1 MKVSRERK
9 QEHYERFI
17 QAFVDEVR
25 AQGYASV
32 TLRDVARRAGLSDGA
47 IYKHFPSKEKI
58 LLAYYILKMDRLREE
73 GAALLDKPSYTLG
86 ERLQALL
93 EFQLGQYEGE
103 KDFLE
108 KTFHATFVAASLM
121 WSEVAA
127 MRKSYLETANDFIA
141 DARAKGE
148 LPESAWNFVVDEML
162 WCHYMGVMM
171 YWLKDDSE
179 NHEDSTQFIDRTV
192 NLFTAVVGGPL
203 LKQAEELVGFLVNR
217 HLMPLLM
224 NLGTMGKSGPG
235 FGAWGGAAG
244 AAYSGSATGR
254 TGRANA
260 GQTEPADAKSG
271 QAKPGKAKAEKAE
284 SGKSGAGNPNSG
296 KAKAEVKAGYGTRPN
311 AGTRPGSRTKP
322 AGRGRA

>member
-9 QEHYERFI
+9 QEHFELFI
-17 QAFVDEVR
+17 QAFVEEVR
-25 AQGYASV
+25 SQGYASV

-47 IYKHFPSKEKI
+47 IYKYFPSKEKI
-58 LLAYYILKMDRLREE
+58 LLAYYILKMGRLREE
-73 GAALLDKPSYTLG
+73 GAALLKKPSYTVG

-93 EFQLGQYEGE
+93 EFQIGQYEGE
-103 KDFLE
+103 KDFLA

-127 MRKSYLETANDFIA
+127 MRKAYLETVNAFVA
-141 DARAKGE
+141 DAQAKGE
-148 LPESAWNFVVDEML
+148 LPEAAWAFIIEEML

-171 YWLKDDSE
+171 YWLKDESQ
-179 NHEDSTQFIDRTV
+179 NHEDTSQFIDRTV

-224 NLGTMGKSGPG
+224 NLGSMGKSNPG
-235 FGAWGGAAG
+235 FGSWGAGFGPASASPAASAAPGPGAG
-244 AAYSGSATGR
+244 ARGR
-254 TGRANA
+254 RPDGKAN
-260 GQTEPADAKSG
+260 
-271 QAKPGKAKAEKAE
+271 PGKAKT
-284 SGKSGAGNPNSG
+284 GKPGPRGGP
-296 KAKAEVKAGYGTRPN
+296 KAGSEKKT
-311 AGTRPGSRTKP
+311 GSKP

>member
-1 MKVSRERK
+1 VKVSREQK

-47 IYKHFPSKEKI
+47 IYKYFPSKEKI
-58 LLAYYILKMDRLREE
+58 LLAYYILKMGRLREE
-73 GAALLDKPSYTLG
+73 GEALLKKPAYTLG
-86 ERLQALL
+86 EKLQALL
-93 EFQLGQYEGE
+93 EFQIGQYEGE

-127 MRKSYLETANDFIA
+127 MRKSYLETVSAFVA
-141 DARAKGE
+141 DAQAKGE
-148 LPESAWNFVVDEML
+148 LPEAAWAFIVDEML

-179 NHEDSTQFIDRTV
+179 SHEDTSQFIDRTV

-203 LKQAEELVGFLVNR
+203 LRQAEELVGFLVNR

-235 FGAWGGAAG
+235 FGAWGAGFGTASAPAGAAG
-244 AAYSGSATGR
+244 RAETGK
-254 TGRANA
+254 TKP
-260 GQTEPADAKSG
+260 GQAKSGEAKPG
-271 QAKPGKAKAEKAE
+271 QAKPAKP
-284 SGKSGAGNPNSG
+284 KS
-296 KAKAEVKAGYGTRPN
+296 GTRPKT
-311 AGTRPGSRTKP
+311 GTRPV
-322 AGRGRA
+322 GRGRA

>member
-1 MKVSRERK
+1 MKVSREQK

-25 AQGYASV
+25 SRGYASV
-32 TLRDVARRAGLSDGA
+32 TLRDVARQAGLSDGA
-47 IYKHFPSKEKI
+47 IYKYFPSKEKI
-58 LLAYYILKMDRLREE
+58 LLAYYILKMGRLREE
-73 GAALLDKPSYTLG
+73 GAALLKKPSYTLG

-93 EFQLGQYEGE
+93 EFQIGQYEGE

-127 MRKSYLETANDFIA
+127 MRKSYLETVNAFVA
-141 DARAKGE
+141 DAQAKGE
-148 LPESAWNFVVDEML
+148 LPEAAWAFIVDEML

-179 NHEDSTQFIDRTV
+179 NHEDTTQFIDRTV
-192 NLFTAVVGGPL
+192 NLFTALVGGPL

-224 NLGTMGKSGPG
+224 DLGMMGKSGSG
-235 FGAWGGAAG
+235 FGAWGGGPGTASAASATAG
-244 AAYSGSATGR
+244 AGQPTPRAKPKPAGQPKPGAKPKSSGKPDVKPAGKPDAGSGPRSGS
-254 TGRANA
+254 RA
-260 GQTEPADAKSG
+260 
-271 QAKPGKAKAEKAE
+271 
-284 SGKSGAGNPNSG
+284 
-296 KAKAEVKAGYGTRPN
+296 
-311 AGTRPGSRTKP
+311 